1 MSDRASFWDAEKIS
15 DRTEWMKGPSFQED
29 TTLDRKEVRGKNVL
43 LLVHGYNDSPQE
55 ALSTYRLINAHVS
68 SFKGAHFEDV
78 VIGYLWPG
86 DDNPLQYFDARR
98 HVSKLAKTMR
108 SHLEFL
114 SGSASRVDVLAHSM
128 GNRLMFEALN
138 TPSTQKLIHHFYSLA
153 AAVGSETLEPNQQ
166 YYLST
171 QNCEKIFIF
180 YSKRDEVLRWCYTL
194 AGKGR
199 GPIGYG
205 GARDPEKLPANV
217 QLINDTILSSA
228 STANILERFRCTNSL
243 KHSFF
248 QRNIIRSDSRLCCG
262 NRSSRRMRCCH
273 ADRH

>member
-1 MSDRASFWDAEKIS
+1 M
-15 DRTEWMKGPSFQED
+15 
-29 TTLDRKEVRGKNVL
+29 

-68 SFKGAHFEDV
+68 SFKGAHFYDV

-166 YYLST
+166 YYSST

-194 AGKGR
+194 AER
-199 GPIGYG
+199 DEALGYG

-217 QLINDTILSSA
+217 QLINDTTFIGQHSQYFGALPVYEFIKAQFLS
-228 STANILERFRCTNSL
+228 E
-243 KHSFF
+243 KHH
-248 QRNIIRSDSRLCCG
+248 QKR
-262 NRSSRRMRCCH
+262 
-273 ADRH
+273 